1 MIYRYPIRGLP
12 ECILERRNDPSNIGV
27 HYTALCE
34 PQATLYMLPTLIMN
48 IITDLCIMAIPLPVV
63 LRAKMS
69 LLKKLSLILLFS
81 GGFFI
86 MIAAILRVTFV
97 MVVSQCYS
105 AYQKLFFMA
114 IF

>member
-1 MIYRYPIRGLP
+1 MNKNQSNRGDHHT
-12 ECILERRNDPSNIGV
+12 E
-27 HYTALCE
+27 LCE

-48 IITDLCIMAIPLPVV
+48 IVTDICIMAIPAPVV

-69 LLKKLSLILLFS
+69 VFKKISLILLFS

-97 MVVSQCYS
+97 MVVSQGYPALSNIISCS
-105 AYQKLFFMA
+105 VNVLTSFSL
-114 IF
+114 

>member
-1 MIYRYPIRGLP
+1 
-12 ECILERRNDPSNIGV
+12 
-27 HYTALCE
+27 
-34 PQATLYMLPTLIMN
+34 MLPTLIMN
-48 IITDLCIMAIPLPVV
+48 IITDICIMAIPAPVV

-69 LLKKLSLILLFS
+69 MFKKISLILLFS

-97 MVVSQCYS
+97 MVVSQCYP
-105 AYQKLFFMA
+105 AYQTSLLMA